1 MSTWLSCHV
10 LQNLDEFDDRLNL
23 LGFLRD
29 LSYHIFKEFM
39 MVQSGEAKGRKNRKK
54 KKKRWKQ
61 IKEGE
66 KEYVIMLLG
75 TWGFGYTSAWLHGG

>member
-39 MVQSGEAKGRKNRKK
+39 MVQSGEAKGRKNRE
-54 KKKRWKQ
+54 KKKR
-61 IKEGE
+61 GE
-66 KEYVIMLLG
+66 SK
-75 TWGFGYTSAWLHGG
+75 